1 MMEQWDPQIPS
12 GPVWHERR
20 EPKPLSFRR
29 VLAFL
34 MLWLALTGLG
44 AFHVYLRFLTRQ
56 VQLERRLLV
65 KRQTELLKRQ
75 MELESEL
82 ALARRALAEQQEQVK
97 ALLGL
102 VEASPHQRKEVEV
115 PRQLVA
121 KYLPQVP
128 KTTIESGSALI
139 NSAQAAQV
147 EVPPLV
153 QAIVSV
159 IEANRAQGAR
169 PQDKQ
174 VK

>member
-1 MMEQWDPQIPS
+1 
-12 GPVWHERR
+12 
-20 EPKPLSFRR
+20 
-29 VLAFL
+29 
-34 MLWLALTGLG
+34 
-44 AFHVYLRFLTRQ
+44 
-56 VQLERRLLV
+56 LV

-102 VEASPHQRKEVEV
+102 EEASPHQRKEVEV

-147 EVPPLV
+147 DVPPLV